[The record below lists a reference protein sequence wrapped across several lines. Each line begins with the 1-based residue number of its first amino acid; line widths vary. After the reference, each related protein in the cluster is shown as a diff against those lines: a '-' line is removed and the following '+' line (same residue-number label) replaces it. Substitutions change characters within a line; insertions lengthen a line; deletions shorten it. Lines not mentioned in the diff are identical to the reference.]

1 MRTDQTGPRNIDEY
15 IAGFPPDVQELL
27 EKVRLTIR
35 TAAPD
40 AEEKISY
47 QIPTFTLKGNM
58 VHFAAYKNHIG
69 FYPAS
74 SGIQAFKQ
82 ELSIYEGSKGTV
94 CGGPKKL
101 DKKRGLLRGYL
112 PPGLKSARRPRTPPG
127 SGIPTMNG
135 CACDYT
141 HPR

>member
-47 QIPTFTLKGNM
+47 QIPTFTLKGNL

-82 ELSIYEGSKGTV
+82 ELSIYEGFKGTV
-94 CGGPKKL
+94 RFPL
-101 DKKRGLLRGYL
+101 DK
-112 PPGLKSARRPRTPPG
+112 P
-127 SGIPTMNG
+127 IPFDLISEIVKFRVMENLDRAAAKG
-135 CACDYT
+135 KKK
-141 HPR
+141 